1 VFWLVYVT
9 HIYEKRIEFKN
20 DDKYQ
25 KLDKLFVSINIIM
38 IAFFLIIEFQNLRKQ
53 GLQYFRSFWSML
65 DISSFGLNIALIVC
79 DLKHIDPDYVRP
91 IAAVTVLMMWCKLF
105 YYLKLFRQTAP
116 LVRMI
121 MQIVSDMKTFSFV
134 FAISVISFGN
144 CFYILSRI

>member
-1 VFWLVYVT
+1 MFWLVYVT

-121 MQIVSDMKTFSFV
+121 M
-134 FAISVISFGN
+134 
-144 CFYILSRI
+144 